1 VQIIADTVI
10 GGIRFSIVIQQ
21 RDDGW
26 HKYDG
31 VEVKSIWLLFLAVV
45 ALDGCGPGDG
55 VVGPEL
61 GEPFRL
67 NYGQTA
73 VLPDADLSIRFA
85 GVTGDSRCPK
95 DAACFREGDAAIVLH
110 MMGSDYTLH
119 TTLDPKEVVL
129 QHHIIRLIGVSPE
142 RKLHKEISIREYSV
156 TLIVTSR

>member
-1 VQIIADTVI
+1 MDGAAMKQTWFFLLTVA
-10 GGIRFSIVIQQ
+10 
-21 RDDGW
+21 
-26 HKYDG
+26 Y
-31 VEVKSIWLLFLAVV
+31 LA
-45 ALDGCGPGDG
+45 GCSSEDLMGPKL
-55 VVGPEL
+55 E
-61 GEPFRL
+61 EPFQL
-67 NYGQTA
+67 QYGQTA
-73 VLPDADLSIRFA
+73 VLQEGGLSIRFS
-85 GVTGDSRCPK
+85 GVTDDSRCPK